1 MNKFTKYFIMPMC
14 MIGVGTAFTAC
25 SDDESV
31 TTIKT
36 QPATGSKSRAH
47 SLNYTEQEL
56 IYLSGVAE
64 DLCHQC
70 VRLEAAW
77 AGLDN
82 VSPAKQAILEEA
94 ELEPTRNYGEEMMNA
109 GTSNPLYKTYTEAAE
124 QLIQGCIDIADEVGV
139 TKMGRPHLGSTA
151 EDRNYIESPYSLNSI
166 MDFQENIRSI
176 QNAYCGSNVGDASV
190 SDYIQ
195 AVNPSLD
202 VYVRNAIDNAI
213 RSISAIPEPF
223 ATTAAGAQTAV
234 AITACDDLV
243 SALESVMTALSQ
255 SRVDGTVK
263 EHMLKEAITAYVGQ
277 TIIPTYCQMAD
288 AAIEM
293 SELCTAM
300 LAKYRNGT
308 LATAD
313 VEAAGRAWNAA
324 RQYWELS
331 EAFLFGAAAD
341 YNIDPHIDS
350 WPLDKNSMD
359 AYLSNPA
366 IMNQFNADVASKLG
380 YGLLGFHAVEYL
392 LFELYDED

>member
-1 MNKFTKYFIMPMC
+1 MNKFAKCIVMPLC
-14 MIGVGTAFTAC
+14 MLGAGTFLAAC
-25 SDDESV
+25 SDEEEV
-31 TTIKT
+31 TTIQT

-64 DLCHQC
+64 DLCRQC

-77 AGLDN
+77 AGMDKI
-82 VSPAKQAILEEA
+82 SQTKQTILETA
-94 ELEPTRNYGEEMMNA
+94 ELEPTRNYGEEMKNA
-109 GTSNPLYKTYTEAAE
+109 GSSNPLYKTYTEAAE

-139 TKMGRPHLGSTA
+139 TKMGRPHLGSTE

-176 QNAYCGSNVGDASV
+176 QNAYCGSNAADASV
-190 SDYIQ
+190 SDYIRS
-195 AVNPSLD
+195 VNPSLD
-202 VYVRNAIDNAI
+202 TRVCNAINRAI
-213 RSISAIPEPF
+213 SCISVIPEPF
-223 ATTAAGAQTAV
+223 AATATGTQTAV
-234 AITACDDLV
+234 AIAACDDLV
-243 SALESVMTALSQ
+243 SALEAVMATLNQGNADVAV
-255 SRVDGTVK
+255 R
-263 EHMLKEAITAYVGQ
+263 ERMLKDAITAYVEQ
-277 TIIPTYCQMAD
+277 TIVPTYSRMAD

-293 SELCTAM
+293 SGLCTAM
-300 LAKYRNGT
+300 LEKFRSGT
-308 LATAD
+308 LATED
-313 VEAAGRAWNAA
+313 VEAAGRAWNNA
-324 RQYWELS
+324 RKYWELS

-359 AYLSNPA
+359 AYLHNPS
-366 IMNQFNADVASKLG
+366 IMSLFNADVASKLG